1 MDGVAGCF
9 ERPLHINDGGF
20 LTTVSAC
27 IFPTAKRNNLQLH
40 PAQKERMISWVME
53 STSQRKSGSVS
64 ASCVRASSS
73 RSLCAAVFG
82 AIDVRSMGRGSS
94 RHLLRGS
101 RVGSPNTSFNLT
113 LSLWKDNNFTRIS
126 GVCPNNFPF
135 GWNTHLCDFQLFSPG
150 QGQPYPAGAAFRC
163 IAVDRHAAGRNLYT
177 PP

>member
-1 MDGVAGCF
+1 MATLAIFDWPGAVKNACWGASPNPALVLYTGAKREWCNRQSDGCPKRVGRHLDMDGVAGCF

-20 LTTVSAC
+20 LYHCFKLVFFRQQSG
-27 IFPTAKRNNLQLH
+27 NNLQLH

-113 LSLWKDNNFTRIS
+113 LSLGRI
-126 GVCPNNFPF
+126 
-135 GWNTHLCDFQLFSPG
+135 TISPG
-150 QGQPYPAGAAFRC
+150 
-163 IAVDRHAAGRNLYT
+163 
-177 PP
+177 